1 MAWRYVRIM
10 GRMFGQAEMQIDTEK
25 TRPTKKED
33 GRVTGQSWE
42 VASEN
47 HMDRHNDGEV
57 GLG

>member
-1 MAWRYVRIM
+1 M